1 MERPISDQSPAE
13 SSDGGPPSHPVP
25 MLLPVFILF
34 FILLCFLSIFL
45 FRDLLHYVS
54 AWIARRGARG
64 RGGDGGGGLAG
75 GGETQGETGLDP
87 AIIASFP
94 KLPYS
99 AVRGV
104 QEGKCGAE
112 CAVCLAEFAG
122 GDVIR
127 LLTVCCHAF
136 HPACIDSWLASHT
149 TCPICRSDL
158 EAPPNEAAV
167 LAVREAVGGGD
178 GHAIDVVEEDGEG
191 QSGRMRKSRSRSLS
205 ITMDRAERGEG

>member
-1 MERPISDQSPAE
+1 MEPPPLDQPPAE
-13 SSDGGPPSHPVP
+13 SFDGGTSSHSVP

-34 FILLCFLSIFL
+34 FFLLCFLSVFL
-45 FRDLLHYVS
+45 FRDLIHYAT
-54 AWIARRGARG
+54 AWLSRSGAG
-64 RGGDGGGGLAG
+64 GGGGDGGGGLAV
-75 GGETQGETGLDP
+75 GGENQGEPGLDP

-94 KLPYS
+94 TLPYS

-122 GDVIR
+122 GDAIR

-158 EAPPNEAAV
+158 EAPPDEAAV
-167 LAVREAVGGGD
+167 LAVREAVGEVD
-178 GHAIDVVEEDGEG
+178 GHAIDLVVENGEG
-191 QSGRMRKSRSRSLS
+191 HSGRMRKSRSRSLS
-205 ITMDRAERGEG
+205 SAMDRAERGEG